1 MSPVDLL
8 SAMKRTVDQL
18 AAFNDIA
25 KALTSTLE
33 VKEVL
38 DLIGSRLSNL
48 LGAKQWSLLLERD
61 DGLLHFELVQGTG
74 ANALL
79 NEVLVPGEGIAGTV
93 FSSGRSR
100 LVTNARSDPDFANR
114 FDQVTDT
121 ETESL
126 LAVPLKVR
134 GRPIGVLELV
144 GTTGEAPFTDEDLRA
159 AATIADFAAIAIDN
173 ARNFTKVQE
182 LTLTD
187 EHTGLFNSRHL
198 STQLELE
205 VARAVRFARPLS
217 LIFLDIDNFK
227 AINDSRGHLVGSGAL
242 KHAGEVI
249 QALIRGVDSAYRYG
263 GDEFAVLLVETG
275 LEGSNVVAARMIEA
289 FNANPFDVE
298 VGAPVPISVSVGVA
312 SFPEDGISAQGLL
325 EAADK
330 AMYRAKN
337 AGRNTWRRL
346 TSP

>member
-48 LGAKQWSLLLERD
+48 LGVKRWSLLLERD
-61 DGLLHFELVQGTG
+61 DGLLHFELVQGDG
-74 ANALL
+74 SSALL

-93 FSSGRSR
+93 FSTGHPRVV
-100 LVTNARSDPDFANR
+100 LQARSDPDFAAR
-114 FDQVTDT
+114 FDAMTDT
-121 ETESL
+121 QTESL

-144 GTTGEAPFTDEDLRA
+144 GTPGEAPFTDDDLRA
-159 AATIADFAAIAIDN
+159 ATTVSDFAAIAIDN
-173 ARNFTKVQE
+173 ARNFAKVQE

-187 EHTGLFNSRHL
+187 EHTGLFNARHL
-198 STQLELE
+198 STQLDLE

-217 LIFLDIDNFK
+217 LIFLDIDKFK
-227 AINDSRGHLVGSGAL
+227 EINDSRGHLVGSGAL
-242 KHAGEVI
+242 KHAGGVI
-249 QALIRGVDSAYRYG
+249 QSLIRGVDSAYRYG

-275 LEGSNVVAARMIEA
+275 LRGSNVVAGRMIEA
-289 FNANPFDVE
+289 FNSSPFDVG
-298 VGAPVPISVSVGVA
+298 VGAAVPINVSVGVA
-312 SFPEDGISAQGLL
+312 SFPDDGISARSLL

-330 AMYRAKN
+330 AMYRAKS
-337 AGRNTWRRL
+337 AGRNTWRRP
-346 TSP
+346 TS